1 MEGNYIAE
9 NLRYLRKKKGVTQAE
24 IARALGVPATTYNA
38 WETGQNIPRD
48 QMKQAIADYYD
59 RTVGFIFFN
68 RITH

>member
-1 MEGNYIAE
+1 MENNYIAE

-24 IARALGVPATTYNA
+24 IAKALGVPATTYNA

-48 QMKQAIADYYD
+48 QMKQAIADYYG